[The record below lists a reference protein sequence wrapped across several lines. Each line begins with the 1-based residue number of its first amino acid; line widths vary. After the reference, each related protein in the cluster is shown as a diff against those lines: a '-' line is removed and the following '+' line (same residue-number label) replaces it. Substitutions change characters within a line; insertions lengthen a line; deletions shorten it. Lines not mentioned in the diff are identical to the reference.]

1 MPLRR
6 YFWSLARLAMAGAAL
21 ALLASCAKD
30 PLIVDRNRPPR
41 TFLVA
46 APLDSTIAH
55 PTATGVS
62 YSYRVHMYW
71 RGEDPDGYVVGFLW
85 AFDDSSAGHYHFTTK
100 TDSIFDLTV
109 NDSTDITGGS
119 TIIGSTRFHTFFIR
133 AVDNLGK
140 PDPNLAVFN
149 RTTFKASTI
158 RPHVKFVGQLPS
170 ALWAPLNAIGV
181 DTLQDGQ
188 PFEIH
193 WAGDDSDGV
202 VIRYKVD
209 VGAYSGPLT
218 TDTMAVFNDPSNPNS
233 IGLASGIY
241 NLTVTAVDNA
251 LAVGKTNFQFVVN
264 HDPETWFEPKGAPN
278 GYYHPPFLG
287 GNLVDPNLVVQFAE
301 GDTVPYRSTVWF
313 NWNGEDLGRRNLM
326 GNPAFPP
333 VPYYQHDEPDSL
345 NGFSVELRGGTRNG
359 GEAYVIGFVDI
370 IPGAPPRRFLS
381 NEPTYL
387 RQAGFNN
394 FVLDSLDAGF
404 NMFMLVAS
412 RDASNRGDGTKAAFR
427 FNCNYRPFID
437 SLWVEDAFQGE
448 PGKLFHWIT
457 HDLEDGSAVRARIKL
472 DGTKT
477 ITVNTNEGPGFPA
490 EHFVPDSTF
499 ANLAPSN
506 PHSCEVWSIDRA
518 EFVSD
523 SSRVIYFDLVPPGPS
538 PRQTRRP

>member
-1 MPLRR
+1 
-6 YFWSLARLAMAGAAL
+6 MAGAAL

-30 PLIVDRNRPPR
+30 PLIVDRNRPPH

-71 RGEDPDGYVVGFLW
+71 RGEDPDGFVVGFLW

-158 RPHVKFVGQLPS
+158 QPHVKFVGALPS
-170 ALWAPLNAIGV
+170 GKGV
-181 DTLQDGQ
+181 DTLSDGQ
-188 PFEIH
+188 RFEIH

-202 VIRYKVD
+202 VIRYKVN
-209 VGAYSGPLT
+209 VASYSGPLT
-218 TDTMAVFNDPSNPNS
+218 SDTMAVFNDANDPNS
-233 IGLASGIY
+233 IGLASGVY

-251 LAVGKTNFQFVVN
+251 LAVGKTNFLFVVN
-264 HDPETWFEPKGAPN
+264 HDPETWFEPKGTPN
-278 GYYHPPFLG
+278 GYYHPPYLG
-287 GNLVDPNLVVQFAE
+287 GNLVDPSLVVQFAE

-313 NWNGEDLGRRNLM
+313 NWNGEDLGRPGVQPTPLPESNC
-326 GNPAFPP
+326 
-333 VPYYQHDEPDSL
+333 L
-345 NGFSVELRGGTRNG
+345 NGLSVELRGGARNG
-359 GEAYVIGFVDI
+359 GEAYVIGFVDTI
-370 IPGAPPRRFLS
+370 PGAGPGAPPRRFLS

-387 RQAGFNN
+387 HQVGYNS

-404 NMFMLVAS
+404 EPPMCGAVHHEAEGWMLTDLCRPRWLHEALTLAAGRVDRLRQYRHTLSVMVKVRDELSGTVSDRGVAHKPLAGVDRDRLRAGTALEWLG
-412 RDASNRGDGTKAAFR
+412 RDAKA
-427 FNCNYRPFID
+427 Y
-437 SLWVEDAFQGE
+437 
-448 PGKLFHWIT
+448 
-457 HDLEDGSAVRARIKL
+457 DL
-472 DGTKT
+472 
-477 ITVNTNEGPGFPA
+477 
-490 EHFVPDSTF
+490 
-499 ANLAPSN
+499 
-506 PHSCEVWSIDRA
+506 
-518 EFVSD
+518 
-523 SSRVIYFDLVPPGPS
+523 
-538 PRQTRRP
+538 

>member
-30 PLIVDRNRPPR
+30 PLIVDRNRPPH

-71 RGEDPDGYVVGFLW
+71 RGEDPDGFVVGFLW

-158 RPHVKFVGQLPS
+158 QPHVKFVGALPS
-170 ALWAPLNAIGV
+170 GKGV
-181 DTLQDGQ
+181 DTLSDGQ
-188 PFEIH
+188 RFEIH

-202 VIRYKVD
+202 VIRYKVN
-209 VGAYSGPLT
+209 VASYSGPLT
-218 TDTMAVFNDPSNPNS
+218 SDTMAVFNDANDPNS
-233 IGLASGIY
+233 IGLASGVY

-251 LAVGKTNFQFVVN
+251 LAVGKTNFLFVVN
-264 HDPETWFEPKGAPN
+264 HDPETWLEPKGTPN
-278 GYYHPPFLG
+278 GYYHPPYLG
-287 GNLVDPNLVVQFAE
+287 GNLVDPSLVVQFAE

-313 NWNGEDLGRRNLM
+313 NWNGEDLGRPGVQPTPLPESNC
-326 GNPAFPP
+326 
-333 VPYYQHDEPDSL
+333 L
-345 NGFSVELRGGTRNG
+345 NGFSVELRNG
-359 GEAYVIGFVDI
+359 GEAYVIGFVDTI
-370 IPGAPPRRFLS
+370 PGAGPGAPPRRFLS

-387 RQAGFNN
+387 HQVGYNS

-404 NMFMLVAS
+404 NMFLLVAS
-412 RDASNRGDGTKAAFR
+412 RDCSNRGDGTKAAFR

-437 SLWVEDAFQGE
+437 SLWVEDGFQGE

-457 HDLEDGSAVRARIKL
+457 HDLEDGSAVKARMKL
-472 DGTKT
+472 DGSKT
-477 ITVNTNEGPGFPA
+477 ITINTNEGPGFPA
-490 EHFVPDSTF
+490 EFFVPDSTF

-506 PHSCEVWSIDRA
+506 PHSCEVWAIDRA

-523 SSRVIYFDLVPPGPS
+523 ISRVIYFDLVPPGPS